1 MLKKQPWLI
10 PVFAALLALV
20 IAGGVIIF
28 FERTHTAAPEPDAQ
42 AALASTTNTSVL
54 AGLEATVYK
63 SPTCGCCTGYV
74 EFLREHGVTVTAVDT
89 NDLTQVKADYG
100 IPAAAQSCHT
110 TVVDGYVIEGHVPLA
125 ALEQF
130 LSERPKV
137 DGIALPGMPIG
148 TPGMP
153 GPKTAPYEVLTLQDG
168 QLALYESF

>member
-1 MLKKQPWLI
+1 MLRKYPWFIL
-10 PVFAALLALV
+10 VFAAALALV
-20 IAGGVIIF
+20 TAGGVIVTL
-28 FERTHTAAPEPDAQ
+28 ERTRTAADPATR

-74 EFLREHGVTVTAVDT
+74 EFLREHGVTVNAVDT
-89 NDLTQVKADYG
+89 NDLAQVKADYG

-110 TVVDGYVIEGHVPLA
+110 TVVDGYVVEGHVPLA

-130 LSERPKV
+130 LSERPEV
-137 DGIALPGMPIG
+137 DGIALPGMPTG

-153 GPKTAPYEVLTLQDG
+153 GPKTAPYEVLSLQDG
-168 QLALYESF
+168 QLGLYERF